1 MSGKGDYGHFTMCV
15 FPCKAIQ
22 SLLNAVLSRI
32 TLSLID
38 FLRLPPSSPGRSVS
52 QQAIL
57 QSHFMR
63 LFVNYV
69 TKESRIPSDL

>member
-1 MSGKGDYGHFTMCV
+1 MDVPLMSGKGDYGHFTMCV

-38 FLRLPPSSPGRSVS
+38 FLRLPSPLRVVLFRSRQFYS
-52 QQAIL
+52 PIL
-57 QSHFMR
+57 CGF
-63 LFVNYV
+63 L
-69 TKESRIPSDL
+69 